1 MDRIVRL
8 IFLICIRFLW
18 RWRKKIPRRKR
29 NTWGSVAEGE
39 NRKLIKQSIER
50 KTASTSPRPRF
61 SREDWK
67 VKRKTGE
74 RRGVIREP
82 FDEKE
87 IFIKRK
93 KKEVAMKNIDIKKKK
108 KRKAKKR
115 HEDFDPA
122 DGTEIRILMEL
133 PGPTSSRSRLD
144 GEEVDSLLK
153 RVRDHPS
160 ISFSDSR
167 GCEKACSIPFA
178 VIKNRWI

>member
-74 RRGVIREP
+74 RRGVIREA

-108 KRKAKKR
+108 RKESEKKAR
-115 HEDFDPA
+115 RFRSCRWDGNQDP
-122 DGTEIRILMEL
+122 DGVARPNFLAFS
-133 PGPTSSRSRLD
+133 PGWRRSRLSVKE
-144 GEEVDSLLK
+144 GE
-153 RVRDHPS
+153 RP
-160 ISFSDSR
+160 
-167 GCEKACSIPFA
+167 PFY
-178 VIKNRWI
+178 IL